1 MAKKSVL
8 KEFKVDRLS
17 KTPQPIKGER
27 ISMKDQQRLEQG
39 DSIYIYFGNTHS
51 YVGQTKHFLERYK
64 EHFMPQSKFRL
75 QNYKCVVMSF
85 GQLITRNS
93 LDDIESQLIAYIAA
107 DGKHKEVLSDNS
119 TLGNSIIPY
128 TEQNQVKSDFIIPFW
143 QDLYDRKYVQT
154 PNLAVV
160 RNSILFKYS
169 PFHRLSDVQAGIIQ
183 EIIQDTDHNFVING
197 MAGTGKTVM
206 LTNLAAALTKNQLFS
221 KITFKYKQNTWRRQ

>member
-1 MAKKSVL
+1 M
-8 KEFKVDRLS
+8 
-17 KTPQPIKGER
+17 
-27 ISMKDQQRLEQG
+27 
-39 DSIYIYFGNTHS
+39 
-51 YVGQTKHFLERYK
+51 
-64 EHFMPQSKFRL
+64 
-75 QNYKCVVMSF
+75 
-85 GQLITRNS
+85 
-93 LDDIESQLIAYIAA
+93 
-107 DGKHKEVLSDNS
+107 
-119 TLGNSIIPY
+119 GNSIIPY